1 MKHRHI
7 NHERFTPAA
16 VDDIIARGGRRDWAE
31 LRDAALS
38 DALVMNRALR
48 VSLAHTADPYA
59 QRYHFWKNYAE
70 QHLASHEQQTS
81 A

>member
-1 MKHRHI
+1 MKHRHLD
-7 NHERFTPAA
+7 HEGFSPAA
-16 VDDIIARGGRRDWAE
+16 VDDIIARGGRSDWAV
-31 LRDAALS
+31 LRRAALS
-38 DALVMNRALR
+38 DELVMKRALR

-70 QHLASHEQQTS
+70 QSLASHEHQTF